1 MKTGHLGQ
9 EALGVSFNTGRD
21 THPDTWTH
29 HVGGLTS
36 RLLDSTEGPPP
47 GRWSASEEEVG
58 HVASAN
64 ALGRSLPGFHTL
76 RKQNSGREPGREPA
90 LLGHTGDEFLQSHQC
105 SSAALATPGAPGG
118 GHLISEGEGKGK
130 HLPCMRRSGQL
141 TGWITVKGDDERWA
155 EVAPNS
161 SSFPTRCRTS
171 FLPTD
176 SPVGVPFLFR
186 PQFVVD

>member
-76 RKQNSGREPGREPA
+76 RKQNLVREPGGEQESLPRWVTLGMSSCNPISA
-90 LLGHTGDEFLQSHQC
+90 LLLPWQPQELLVEAILFL
-105 SSAALATPGAPGG
+105 
-118 GHLISEGEGKGK
+118 K
-130 HLPCMRRSGQL
+130 
-141 TGWITVKGDDERWA
+141 ERERA
-155 EVAPNS
+155 SIYRV
-161 SSFPTRCRTS
+161 
-171 FLPTD
+171 
-176 SPVGVPFLFR
+176 
-186 PQFVVD
+186 